1 MVMATR
7 SSCTPT
13 VHEPTCLWK
22 YPPTTAFLFAP
33 FALLSVRDGLN
44 ALAMFVF
51 TVTAASVIA
60 VGQWM
65 RARWPTTLALALCAC
80 FASVRVRRRSGQL
93 GLAFLL
99 YPDGVGALLAGAGPI
114 RSVRGSPSQGVSV
127 RSRATH

>member
-65 RARWPTTLALALCAC
+65 RARWPTTLTLALCTC
-80 FASVRVRRRSGQL
+80 VVSHPFV
-93 GLAFLL
+93 F
-99 YPDGVGALLAGAGPI
+99 DVGAVNSVWPSFSTQTPSGRSSRALV
-114 RSVRGSPSQGVSV
+114 RSVLFVGR
-127 RSRATH
+127 RARA